1 MINVRREIYL
11 DHNAT
16 TACDPEVLEA
26 MLPFFGA
33 DYGNPASPHFMGKR
47 ASAACDVARE
57 QVGELFNCRP
67 SEVIFTSGATESN
80 NAVLFGLASPTDSRR
95 KVVTSAVEHKS
106 ILGPCDELRARGDNV
121 VEIPVG
127 VDGRVDSAQ
136 AAELIDTGTKLVAVQ
151 AANNEVGVLQ
161 PIQEIADLAHARGA
175 LFHCDA
181 AQLVGKLP
189 LPSNLSF
196 SDYCSVSAHKIYGPK
211 GVGALLIRSAAARH
225 ALKAVYHGGGQESGF
240 RPGTLNVP
248 AIVGFG
254 QACRLIRRQLSE
266 DVERISKLRSAFES
280 TLKEQ
285 LPECRINVAYSPR
298 LPGTSSITIPGVP
311 GTMLI
316 SNLRHICIG
325 EGSACSS
332 GAMEPSY
339 VLLAMGHSRDDAEC
353 TVRVSFGRKNTPQE
367 ANDAAT
373 EISDVARQLID
384 RLGDG
389 VSLTA
394 PDARR
399 SEER

>member
-1 MINVRREIYL
+1 
-11 DHNAT
+11 
-16 TACDPEVLEA
+16 

-33 DYGNPASPHFMGKR
+33 EYGNPASPHFVGKR

-57 QVGELFNCRP
+57 QVAELFNCRAAD
-67 SEVIFTSGATESN
+67 VIFTSGATESN
-80 NAVLFGLASPTDSRR
+80 NAVLFGVASPRESRR
-95 KVVTSAVEHKS
+95 KVVTSVVEHKS
-106 ILGPCDELRARGDNV
+106 ILGPCDELRARGNDV
-121 VEIPVG
+121 VALPVG
-127 VDGRVDSAQ
+127 ADGRVDADR
-136 AAELIDTGTKLVAVQ
+136 AADLIDTATQLVTVQ

-161 PIQEIADLAHARGA
+161 PIQEIADLAHERGA

-181 AQLVGKLP
+181 AQLAGKLP

-196 SDYCSVSAHKIYGPK
+196 SDYCSVSAHKMYGPK

-225 ALKAVYHGGGQESGF
+225 ALKAVYHGGGQEGGF
-240 RPGTLNVP
+240 RPGTLNVA

-254 QACRLIRRQLSE
+254 HACRLVRRKLSE
-266 DVERISKLRSAFES
+266 DIERISRLRSEFE
-280 TLKEQ
+280 TALTEQ
-285 LPECRINVAYSPR
+285 LSGCRINAVHSPR

-353 TVRVSFGRKNTPQE
+353 TVRVSFGRNNTPQD
-367 ANDAAT
+367 AKDAADA
-373 EISDVARQLID
+373 ISDTARQLIC
-384 RLGDG
+384 RLGD
-389 VSLTA
+389 SLTA
-394 PDARR
+394 PDDIR
-399 SEER
+399 SVER

>member
-1 MINVRREIYL
+1 MNVRREIYL

-16 TACDPEVLEA
+16 TACDSEVVEA

-33 DYGNPASPHFMGKR
+33 EYGNPASPHSMGKR
-47 ASAACDVARE
+47 ASAACDMARE
-57 QVGELFNCRP
+57 QVAELFNCRTTDI
-67 SEVIFTSGATESN
+67 IFTSGATESN
-80 NAVLFGLASPTDSRR
+80 NAVLFGVVSPTDSRR
-95 KVVTSAVEHKS
+95 KVVTSVVEHKS
-106 ILGPCDELRARGDNV
+106 ILGPCDELRARGEK
-121 VEIPVG
+121 VEALPVG
-127 VDGRVDSAQ
+127 ADGRIDVAQ
-136 AAELIDTGTKLVAVQ
+136 AAELIDTGTKLVAIQ

-181 AQLVGKLP
+181 AQLAGKLP
-189 LPSNLSF
+189 LPNNLSF
-196 SDYCSVSAHKIYGPK
+196 SDYCSVSAHKMYGPK
-211 GVGALLIRSAAARH
+211 GVGALIVRNAAARH
-225 ALKAVYHGGGQESGF
+225 ALKAVYHGGGQEGGY

-254 QACRLIRRQLSE
+254 HACRLIRRKLSE
-266 DVERISKLRSAFES
+266 DIERISGLRSAFE
-280 TLKEQ
+280 TALTAQ
-285 LPECRINVAYSPR
+285 LSGCRINALHSPR

-353 TVRVSFGRKNTPQE
+353 TVRVSFGRKNTPE
-367 ANDAAT
+367 DAKNAADA
-373 EISDVARQLID
+373 ISDTARQLTC
-384 RLGDG
+384 RLGD
-389 VSLTA
+389 SLPE
-394 PDARR
+394 PDAIR
-399 SEER
+399 SVEP

>member
-1 MINVRREIYL
+1 MNVRREIYL

-16 TACDPEVLEA
+16 TACDSEVVEA

-57 QVGELFNCRP
+57 QVAELFNCRTTD
-67 SEVIFTSGATESN
+67 VIFTSGATESN
-80 NAVLFGLASPTDSRR
+80 NAVLFGVVSPTDARR
-95 KVVTSAVEHKS
+95 KVVTSVVEHKS
-106 ILGPCDELRARGDNV
+106 ILGPCDELRARGEK
-121 VEIPVG
+121 VEALPVG
-127 VDGRVDSAQ
+127 ADGRVDVAQ
-136 AAELIDTGTKLVAVQ
+136 AAELIDTGTKLVSIQ

-161 PIQEIADLAHARGA
+161 PILEIADLAHARGA

-181 AQLVGKLP
+181 AQLAGKVP
-189 LPSNLSF
+189 LPNNLSF
-196 SDYCSVSAHKIYGPK
+196 SDYCSVSAHKMYGPK

-225 ALKAVYHGGGQESGF
+225 VLKAVYHGGGQESGF

-254 QACRLIRRQLSE
+254 HACHLIRRQLSA
-266 DVERISKLRSAFES
+266 DVERISALRSAFES
-280 TLKEQ
+280 ALTEL
-285 LPECRINVAYSPR
+285 LPECRINAVFSPR

-311 GTMLI
+311 GTMLV

-353 TVRVSFGRKNTPQE
+353 TVRVSFGRKNIPE
-367 ANDAAT
+367 DANDAAT
-373 EISDVARQLID
+373 EISDAARQLIA

-389 VSLTA
+389 VSLTT
-394 PDARR
+394 PEARR